1 MKKVK
6 VPAEVFAKS
15 PATLVIVSEP
25 TEVTLFL
32 CENEW
37 GLKKY
42 PRDCPAEL
50 RLGSW
55 DIDQVLLVGLLL
67 RLARSDATTFDCWI
81 DAGNP
86 AGIRTLQNLAAQSC
100 INVHVVTHE
109 VAWSLRLENPAR
121 EDAAMLLNRLRS
133 REACS
138 AEEFHRALA
147 RLNKLYPTPQALWWS
162 GESGPAPTQA

>member
-6 VPAEVFAKS
+6 IPADVFAKS

-32 CENEW
+32 CEDEW

-55 DIDQVLLVGLLL
+55 EIDQVLLVGLLL

-86 AGIRTLQNLAAQSC
+86 AGVRTLQNLAAQGC

-109 VAWSLRLENPAR
+109 VARSLRLENPVR
-121 EDAAMLLNRLRS
+121 EDAALLVNRLRS
-133 REACS
+133 REAWS
-138 AEEFHRALA
+138 PEDFQHALA

-162 GESGPAPTQA
+162 DESGLAPSQA